1 MKGLFTHPDWLAQ
14 VRPSF
19 SSDQKSWLMR
29 PGPLTAGLRQIGQVR
44 LDVISERPEG
54 LSTDEAH
61 PLSRP
66 PRSAV
71 WVREVLMSI
80 DDVPCVFA
88 RSLTPLRAS
97 HGTWQGIRR
106 LRNRPLADILYDEAS
121 IRRSAFEVARIQ
133 RHMPLHQTY
142 RNLRL
147 EQGTKP
153 SSLLARRSV
162 FWRDKEPLLVS
173 ECFLPAFWR
182 MLFAYYKK

>member
-133 RHMPLHQTY
+133 RHMPLHQIY
-142 RNLRL
+142 RNLLL
-147 EQGTKP
+147 EQGTKT
-153 SSLLARRSV
+153 SSILARRSV